1 MIRLLAWLA
10 LSSPT
15 PPEEDGSGMHD
26 VSLLGPQP
34 RALTDTWAPDGNFTI
49 DLRDLLPADGAK
61 ARSPATSAAS

>member
-1 MIRLLAWLA
+1 
-10 LSSPT
+10 
-15 PPEEDGSGMHD
+15 MHD